1 MSLKKKQK
9 IYLINCSYNG
19 LYKIGIS
26 VSPEKRIK
34 QLQTASP
41 YKLSIAAVYECK
53 YRARKVENIL
63 HNTLSSKK
71 VPDNFEYDF
80 TLLEGEWFNLTS
92 KDVLGFSESCK
103 KIEDTIEKLKLAGNP
118 FI

>member
-1 MSLKKKQK
+1 MKKLQK
-9 IYLINCSYNG
+9 IYLIHCAYNN

-26 VSPEKRIK
+26 ISPEKRIK

-41 YKLSIAAVYECK
+41 YKLTISAMYECK
-53 YRARKVENIL
+53 YRARKIETIL
-63 HNTLSSKK
+63 HNMLASKK
-71 VPDNFEYDF
+71 IADNFEYDF
-80 TLLEGEWFNLTS
+80 TFLEGEWFNLST
-92 KDVLGFSESCK
+92 KDILGFSDSCK

>member
-1 MSLKKKQK
+1 MKKLQK
-9 IYLINCSYNG
+9 IYLIYCEYNR

-41 YKLSIAAVYECK
+41 YRLSISAVYECK
-53 YRARKVENIL
+53 YKASKVEKIL
-63 HNTLSSKK
+63 HNILKSKK

-80 TLLEGEWFNLTS
+80 TLLEGEWFNLNVY
-92 KDVLGFSESCK
+92 DVLNFPNSCK
-103 KIEDTIEKLKLAGNP
+103 KIEETIENLKLSGNP